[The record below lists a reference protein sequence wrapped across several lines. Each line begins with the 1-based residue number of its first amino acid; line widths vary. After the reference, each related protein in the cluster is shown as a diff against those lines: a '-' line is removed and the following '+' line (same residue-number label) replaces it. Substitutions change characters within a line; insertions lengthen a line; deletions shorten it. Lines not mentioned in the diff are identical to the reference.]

1 MNEWS
6 FDVRSLCSHMQCQ
19 QTCKSNCVF
28 NKGHKV
34 CTTNR
39 FVQFLKTSVRMTSY
53 SLAKTFLRDWP
64 NSPFISYE
72 RLTVASQPSYP
83 HLEALV
89 RPSYPHIDALV
100 QAPYPHLEALVRPS
114 HPHLEALVQ
123 PSYQCLHSYDARARR
138 GL

>member
-1 MNEWS
+1 MNGPLNLGH
-6 FDVRSLCSHMQCQ
+6 FVHICNMQCQ

-34 CTTNR
+34 CTTDR

-53 SLAKTFLRDWP
+53 SSAKTFLRDWP

-72 RLTVASQPSYP
+72 RLTVALRPSCPHLEALVQTSYP

-89 RPSYPHIDALV
+89 
-100 QAPYPHLEALVRPS
+100 QA
-114 HPHLEALVQ
+114 
-123 PSYQCLHSYDARARR
+123 SYQCLHSYDARARR
-138 GL
+138 GS